1 MPLHLTYYSSP
12 YTQSKVLVMAL
23 NDITNIPNASRSP
36 RTTSVHVRVLKEFG
50 PSKRNAQDDSESA
63 SQRRAAGHTNVDL
76 WVEGRLYPTDPALLL
91 HPTFHNLSTFLQYVG
106 RGEQGLL
113 GYCKRLSLNDSNRL
127 QCLWHQYQTLYSS
140 HNHLQQ
146 RVLVFENEEQVLKNE
161 IKEKD
166 AKVSKLENTI
176 ALFKELG
183 ARERKR
189 SLSSIETLAPTGG
202 ARKRRVMAT
211 R

>member
-1 MPLHLTYYSSP
+1 M
-12 YTQSKVLVMAL
+12 
-23 NDITNIPNASRSP
+23 
-36 RTTSVHVRVLKEFG
+36 LKEFA
-50 PSKRNAQDDSESA
+50 PSKRNGQDDSEST
-63 SQRRAAGHTNVDL
+63 SRRRAAGQTNVDL
-76 WVEGRLYPTDPALLL
+76 WVDGRLYPKDPAVQY

-113 GYCKRLSLNDSNRL
+113 GYCKRLSMNETNTF
-127 QCLWHQYQTLYSS
+127 QCLMHQYQTLYS
-140 HNHLQQ
+140 NHYHIQQ
-146 RVLVFENEEQVLKNE
+146 RLLESEKEEEVLKNV

-166 AKVSKLENTI
+166 TKLSKLENTI
-176 ALFKELG
+176 ALLEETPLG

-189 SLSSIETLAPTGG
+189 CLSSIETLAPKGG